1 MIYFDF
7 REEEMGSLKIFISAG
22 EPSGDLHGSNL
33 AKALLEI
40 NPNLELSGFGGSKML
55 EAKCNLIFPLVD
67 FAVMGLFQ
75 AVKAYPKFKK
85 ILNLAIDHFKATKP
99 DVLVLID
106 YPGFHWH
113 LAAAAKKLGIPVVYY
128 VPPQIWAWASW
139 RVNKMRRLVDLVLCN
154 FPFEEEWFKKNN
166 VPAKLIGHPFYD
178 QILNQKLDQNFIT
191 EQKSK
196 PGLAIGLLP
205 GSRNQEVA
213 MNFNVL
219 FKAANLLQKKYPET
233 RFLVAAFSEA
243 HKTTIL
249 KKIKGTNL
257 PIEVHT
263 GKTPEIMSMVFACAS
278 VSGSVSLEL
287 LAAQTPSVIIFQ
299 TSAIMSVVART
310 LKNVPYITLVN
321 LLAGKELF
329 PERFGYYCSSKWV
342 AGKLEK
348 WIENPDSREKVADQ
362 LGTLKS
368 ATMYGGASQKG
379 AREILDFVGNKKTQT
394 ASAA

>member
-1 MIYFDF
+1 M
-7 REEEMGSLKIFISAG
+7 KIFISAG

-33 AKALLEI
+33 AKAMLAH
-40 NPNLELSGFGGSKML
+40 NPAIELFGFGGSKMQ
-55 EAKCNLIFPLVD
+55 EANCKLIYPLAD
-67 FAVMGLFQ
+67 FAVMGLYQ
-75 AVKAYPKFKK
+75 ALKAYPQFKK
-85 ILNLAIDHFKATKP
+85 ILQLAIDHFVRCKP

-113 LAAAAKKLGIPVVYY
+113 LAAAAKKLGIPVIYF

-139 RVNKMRRLVDLVLCN
+139 RVKKMRRLTDLVLCN
-154 FPFEEEWFKKNN
+154 FPFEETWFKQNN

-178 QILNQKLDQNFIT
+178 QILNQKLDEDFIT
-191 EQKSK
+191 EEKSK
-196 PGLAIGLLP
+196 PGLVIGLLP

-213 MNFNVL
+213 MNFETL
-219 FKAANLLQKKYPET
+219 FKAATLLNKQHPET

-249 KKIKGTNL
+249 EKIKNTNL
-257 PIEVHT
+257 PIEVHSR
-263 GKTPEIMSMVFACAS
+263 KTPEIMNMAYACAS

-287 LAAQTPSVIIFQ
+287 LAAQTPSVIIFR
-299 TSAIMSVVART
+299 TSPLMSIAARM
-310 LKNVPYITLVN
+310 LKNTPYITLVN

-342 AGKLEK
+342 SDQLSAWVKFPEKRNALAQELGLLKASIISAGASEK
-348 WIENPDSREKVADQ
+348 GAIEIINFIEN
-362 LGTLKS
+362 
-368 ATMYGGASQKG
+368 
-379 AREILDFVGNKKTQT
+379 KKAQT